1 MTARHEDSTKTGTT
15 APRRAS
21 EREIK
26 KTKKN
31 YNRAT
36 YLFVIDMDGK
46 KKEAVKPNYVK
57 LLSQVLRH
65 NIVNTILNTP

>member
-1 MTARHEDSTKTGTT
+1 MKIQQKLEQQHRAWS
-15 APRRAS
+15 RAS
-21 EREIK
+21 KRARNKEDE
-26 KTKKN
+26 KN

-46 KKEAVKPNYVK
+46 KKEAVKPNYMK

>member
-1 MTARHEDSTKTGTT
+1 MKIQQKLEQQHRG
-15 APRRAS
+15 

-46 KKEAVKPNYVK
+46 KKEAVKTNYMK